1 MKKSVQLLAVGAALW
16 CTWAAPPVAGQ
27 ARALPARDVKA
38 IYQQLLPRIEQIRLF
53 DNHSHPGF
61 PDDPDVDAMASPPGS
76 QALRT
81 RADNP
86 ELIAA
91 ARALFQYPYR
101 DSAPSHSE
109 WLVKKKAQL
118 RRSLGAGYFNSILD
132 KLNIE
137 TGVANRVA
145 MPDYL
150 DSKRFLWAFFA
161 DSFLF
166 PFDNS
171 AIRSRN
177 ADEAVYLPLQEKL
190 LQREMREGGI
200 TALPETFDEYLKF
213 VSSVLTKDKQAG
225 AVAMKFEAAYFRSLY
240 FGDPPAGEAAA
251 VYARYRLKGV
261 PSAAEYT
268 LFQDCVFRFLLRE
281 AGRLHL
287 SAHFHTAVGVGDF
300 FSLRDG
306 NVRNLENVLRDPRYD
321 DVNFV
326 LIHGGYP
333 YDREAIWLAARKNVY
348 IDSSLTDLYLYP
360 SEFKDVLKHWL
371 SIFPEKVLFGT
382 DAFPFNEALGAEEAY
397 WLSVNSTREAL
408 AGALAELIA
417 EGAFTEAQALQIARG
432 YLHDNAA
439 ALYGRGK

>member
-1 MKKSVQLLAVGAALW
+1 
-16 CTWAAPPVAGQ
+16 
-27 ARALPARDVKA
+27 
-38 IYQQLLPRIEQIRLF
+38 
-53 DNHSHPGF
+53 
-61 PDDPDVDAMASPPGS
+61 
-76 QALRT
+76 
-81 RADNP
+81 
-86 ELIAA
+86 
-91 ARALFQYPYR
+91 
-101 DSAPSHSE
+101 
-109 WLVKKKAQL
+109 
-118 RRSLGAGYFNSILD
+118 
-132 KLNIE
+132 
-137 TGVANRVA
+137 
-145 MPDYL
+145 
-150 DSKRFLWAFFA
+150 
-161 DSFLF
+161 
-166 PFDNS
+166 
-171 AIRSRN
+171 
-177 ADEAVYLPLQEKL
+177 
-190 LQREMREGGI
+190 
-200 TALPETFDEYLKF
+200 
-213 VSSVLTKDKQAG
+213 VLTKDKQAG

-240 FGDPPAGEAAA
+240 FADPPAGEAAA

-417 EGAFTEAQALQIARG
+417 EGAFTEAQALHIARG